1 MKAGCLQILGV
12 ETCIHS
18 LTLYVVEHR
27 VRHYCGDDLSGGQRT
42 WSPVSTLVW
51 STNRLTGSR
60 HSVATSIALPDW
72 TASQR
77 SILPTLARTHTRRER
92 ERERER
98 EHDRADRHRGQ
109 RRCQNCDRW
118 PTEVKSWRL
127 AFVKSIATDRPTSVR
142 RRGWSGDVRPA
153 SARLSARLS
162 CHRAIQLLPG
172 IKTPSAT
179 LLAGRRSA
187 AAEYEV
193 VCALVV

>member
-77 SILPTLARTHTRRER
+77 SILLTLARTHTRRER

-98 EHDRADRHRGQ
+98 ESTTGQTDIEDSGVVRTVIDDQ
-109 RRCQNCDRW
+109 RRSSRD
-118 PTEVKSWRL
+118 
-127 AFVKSIATDRPTSVR
+127 
-142 RRGWSGDVRPA
+142 G
-153 SARLSARLS
+153 
-162 CHRAIQLLPG
+162 
-172 IKTPSAT
+172 
-179 LLAGRRSA
+179 
-187 AAEYEV
+187 
-193 VCALVV
+193 